1 MKGDPQQT
9 KGYRVLLA
17 EDDAGMRS
25 VMRFNLMEESFQVT
39 EVERGDE
46 AVRLLSAAS
55 APTFDLV
62 IADLKMPG
70 ADGMAV
76 MQASRARDPHVPV
89 ILVTAFGSLDQVS
102 DAMGKGAADYI
113 TKPFQRAEFKSRVMT
128 VMERAARQAEKDSGL
143 AGEEQAG
150 HPAIVTVST
159 SMLEILRRV
168 ERIAPSS
175 ATVLV
180 LGESGTGKELIARMV
195 HARSDRAA
203 GAFVPV
209 SCAALPRDLLE
220 NELFGHERGAFTGA
234 DRTHAGKI
242 ERAHR
247 GTLFLDEVGELPL
260 DLQAKLLRVLE
271 EGVIDRLGS
280 SRRIEVDVR
289 VVAATNRD
297 LRAAVDDG
305 TFRPDLYHRLSVIPV
320 ELPPLRERTEDIPA
334 LVRRFL
340 EELRLDGKVTV
351 APALLAELQRQPW
364 PGNVRQLRNA
374 VSRMALLRQSDV
386 LDLADLAPL
395 AEKPA
400 TILPATTTAA
410 GSHEAAAAGAAHAPL
425 SPGSVVLPDAPFN
438 LLDLEREIV
447 LKALEKHEGNQSAT
461 ARYLGIPRHV
471 LLYRLEKYGGG
482 KGDEDAGGPKA

>member
-1 MKGDPQQT
+1 MTSDPKKT

-17 EDDAGMRS
+17 EDDASMRS
-25 VMRFNLMEESFQVT
+25 VMRFNLMEESFVVT
-39 EVERGDE
+39 EVERGDD
-46 AVRLLSAAS
+46 AVRLLSGTAAP
-55 APTFDLV
+55 AFDLV

-76 MQASRARDPHVPV
+76 MEAARVHDPHVPV

-102 DAMGKGAADYI
+102 EAMRKGAADYI

-128 VMERAARQAEKDSGL
+128 VMERAARQAEKDGGL
-143 AGEEQAG
+143 AVADQGSDPG
-150 HPAIVTVST
+150 FVTVSPA
-159 SMLEILRRV
+159 MLEILRRV
-168 ERIAPSS
+168 ERIAPSH

-195 HARSDRAA
+195 HARSDRAS

-209 SCAALPRDLLE
+209 SCAAMPHDLLE

-234 DRTHAGKI
+234 DRVHAGKV

-247 GTLFLDEVGELPL
+247 GTLFLDEVGELPM

-271 EGVIDRLGS
+271 EGVVDRLGS
-280 SRRIEVDVR
+280 SRGIEVDVR

-297 LRAAVDDG
+297 LHAAVDDG
-305 TFRPDLYHRLSVIPV
+305 TFRPDLYHRLSVIPI
-320 ELPPLRERTEDIPA
+320 ELPPLRDRTEDIPA

-340 EELRLDGKVTV
+340 EDIHLGGKVTV
-351 APALLAELQRQPW
+351 APALLAELQRQPR

-395 AEKPA
+395 AEKPSPVG
-400 TILPATTTAA
+400 PAPPPQA
-410 GSHEAAAAGAAHAPL
+410 GLQDSGAAMGQSPL
-425 SPGSVVLPDAPFN
+425 VPGSVKLPDAPFN

-447 LKALEKHEGNQSAT
+447 LKALEKHDGNRSAA

-471 LLYRLEKYGGG
+471 LLYRLEKYGIGG
-482 KGDEDAGGPKA
+482 KGDLDTPGPRE